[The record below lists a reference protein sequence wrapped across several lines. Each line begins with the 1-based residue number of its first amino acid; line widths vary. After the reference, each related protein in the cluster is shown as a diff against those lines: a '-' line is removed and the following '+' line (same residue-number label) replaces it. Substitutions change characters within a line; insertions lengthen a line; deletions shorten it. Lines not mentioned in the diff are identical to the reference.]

1 MSMPKLSRVRDM
13 VLAMVSQERRP
24 LIVLTQEEADL
35 GPHLRGNQPLYD
47 ALVNVVRA
55 RLSGRESQ
63 PVPSDP
69 QDCRAIME
77 CNHELRWLLAR
88 LDVVYRSQVNQT
100 ADDGEQ
106 PA

>member
-1 MSMPKLSRVRDM
+1 MSMPKISRLRDM
-13 VLAMVSQERRP
+13 VVAMLPQGPRP

-35 GPHLRGNQPLYD
+35 GPHLRGNQKLYD

-55 RLSGRESQ
+55 RLSTRENQ
-63 PVPSDP
+63 PVPADP
-69 QDCRAIME
+69 LDCRAVME
-77 CNHELRWLLAR
+77 RNHELRWLLAR
-88 LDVVYRSQVNQT
+88 LDAVYRSQVNQT

>member
-1 MSMPKLSRVRDM
+1 MTVPKLSRVRDM
-13 VLAMVSQERRP
+13 VLAMVTSPRP
-24 LIVLTQEEADL
+24 IVVLTQEEADL
-35 GPHLRGNQPLYD
+35 GPHLRGNQKLYD

-69 QDCRAIME
+69 LDCRAVME
-77 CNHELRWLLAR
+77 RNHELRWLLAR
-88 LDVVYRSQVNQT
+88 LDAVYRSPVNQP
-100 ADDGEQ
+100 ADDREQ